1 MAHKKKAAQ
10 RKPASPKKPV
20 AGRRCEIKKYTTNK
34 KHVVEFQV
42 KFSDEKRAKWTTN
55 GVLLLV
61 TEGHA
66 EVLLAYAREK
76 PVVGCLLHK
85 YLAGEH
91 MKGEGWKKVKA
102 ENMIRG
108 NDLEE
113 LKAMHER
120 SLENKRKKEAE
131 KRRKEEEEQKRQEQ
145 ERLEHMWHNE
155 EVSCLARTFLL
166 FALVTADELTFA
178 PLVHLC
184 G

>member
-1 MAHKKKAAQ
+1 MKGNVVMDNDDPSESADSSFPTSQ
-10 RKPASPKKPV
+10 QDPKKDS
-20 AGRRCEIKKYTTNK
+20 E
-34 KHVVEFQV
+34 
-42 KFSDEKRAKWTTN
+42 
-55 GVLLLV
+55 
-61 TEGHA
+61 EGPTPA
-66 EVLLAYAREK
+66 
-76 PVVGCLLHK
+76 
-85 YLAGEH
+85 
-91 MKGEGWKKVKA
+91 VKA